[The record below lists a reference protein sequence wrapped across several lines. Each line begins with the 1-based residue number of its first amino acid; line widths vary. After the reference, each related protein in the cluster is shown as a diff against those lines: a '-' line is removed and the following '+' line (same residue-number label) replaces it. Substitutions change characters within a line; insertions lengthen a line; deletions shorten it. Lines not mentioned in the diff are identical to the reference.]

1 MIFSQDKK
9 SVTVADSVFS
19 TEEAV
24 TRLAALSAKQI
35 KSFFAQIKPLP
46 RRIHCLAL
54 VSVLNERIK
63 TLNSFSLSKDA
74 FTKLQQY
81 SQYTE
86 YLLQTLFVKIAQEG
100 DFLKYRRCFWRLVL
114 ENASLIGLLD
124 GQLAYLLQEES
135 QEMESF
141 EIYSMAIAS
150 VSLDFEAEFDG
161 QPVSSLPTTL
171 KMLYSAE
178 EIHEL
183 SEKYGIT
190 LPRRLKKETY
200 LEIIKQ
206 MLVQKR
212 RWTKTTEE
220 QLSNLT
226 VAQLDVFCMEQK
238 LNLCASLKK
247 EALMELF
254 LFYLK
259 QQQMD
264 HLKPFSLW
272 TDDITPLVFEVDLQK
287 IAPFGRGEPQ
297 PIIHYEENMQPETDS
312 VDFVSGNEPAEEI
325 TEASN
330 ETALSEETESEA
342 DESNKVDAEE
352 IALSEETESEADE
365 SNKVDAEEIALSEET
380 ESEVD
385 ESNKVDAEEIALPEE
400 TGSETDESNKV
411 DDEEIAL
418 PEETGSETDE
428 SNKVDSEEETSS
440 VEEVMDSKE
449 NQETKNSEEKWQ
461 QEPITVVQSEVVALE
476 SNEQKQDKIE
486 EALTALPDS
495 NEEGVHAQV
504 DSFVSNPYF
513 RNKKLLAKKKTWLFP
528 LLTIVLIVLVL
539 LVVFYL
545 IKYFG

>member
-9 SVTVADSVFS
+9 SVTIADSVFS

-220 QLSNLT
+220 QLNNLT

-385 ESNKVDAEEIALPEE
+385 ESNKVDAEEIALSEE

>member
-287 IAPFGRGEPQ
+287 IVPFGRGEPK

-330 ETALSEETESEA
+330 ETVLSEETESETDESSKVDAEEIALPEETESEA
-342 DESNKVDAEE
+342 DESNKVDD
-352 IALSEETESEADE
+352 EETGSETDE
-365 SNKVDAEEIALSEET
+365 SS
-380 ESEVD
+380 
-385 ESNKVDAEEIALPEE
+385 KVDAEEIALPEE
-400 TGSETDESNKV
+400 TESEADESNKV

-418 PEETGSETDE
+418 PEETESETDE
-428 SNKVDSEEETSS
+428 SNKVDDKVETSS

-449 NQETKNSEEKWQ
+449 DQETKNSEEKWQ
-461 QEPITVVQSEVVALE
+461 QEAETVVQSEVVALE

>member
-220 QLSNLT
+220 QLNNLT

-287 IAPFGRGEPQ
+287 IAPFGRGEPK

-330 ETALSEETESEA
+330 ETVLSEETESEADESNKVDAEEIALPEETESEADESNKVDDEETGSEADESNKVDAEEIALPEETESEA

-365 SNKVDAEEIALSEET
+365 SNKVD
-380 ESEVD
+380 D
-385 ESNKVDAEEIALPEE
+385 KV
-400 TGSETDESNKV
+400 
-411 DDEEIAL
+411 
-418 PEETGSETDE
+418 
-428 SNKVDSEEETSS
+428 ETSS

-449 NQETKNSEEKWQ
+449 DQETKNSEEKWQ
-461 QEPITVVQSEVVALE
+461 QEPETVVQSEVVALE

>member
-24 TRLAALSAKQI
+24 TRLAALSAKQT

-220 QLSNLT
+220 QLNNLT

-287 IAPFGRGEPQ
+287 IAPFGRGEPK

-330 ETALSEETESEA
+330 ETVLSEETESEADESNKVDAEEIALPEETESEADESNKVDDEETGSEADESNKVDAEEIALPEETESEA

-365 SNKVDAEEIALSEET
+365 SNKVD
-380 ESEVD
+380 D
-385 ESNKVDAEEIALPEE
+385 KV
-400 TGSETDESNKV
+400 
-411 DDEEIAL
+411 
-418 PEETGSETDE
+418 
-428 SNKVDSEEETSS
+428 ETSS

-449 NQETKNSEEKWQ
+449 DQETKNSEEKWQ
-461 QEPITVVQSEVVALE
+461 QEPETVVQSEVVALE

>member
-226 VAQLDVFCMEQK
+226 VAQLDVFAW
-238 LNLCASLKK
+238 NRS
-247 EALMELF
+247 
-254 LFYLK
+254 
-259 QQQMD
+259 
-264 HLKPFSLW
+264 
-272 TDDITPLVFEVDLQK
+272 
-287 IAPFGRGEPQ
+287 
-297 PIIHYEENMQPETDS
+297 
-312 VDFVSGNEPAEEI
+312 
-325 TEASN
+325 
-330 ETALSEETESEA
+330 
-342 DESNKVDAEE
+342 
-352 IALSEETESEADE
+352 
-365 SNKVDAEEIALSEET
+365 
-380 ESEVD
+380 
-385 ESNKVDAEEIALPEE
+385 
-400 TGSETDESNKV
+400 
-411 DDEEIAL
+411 
-418 PEETGSETDE
+418 
-428 SNKVDSEEETSS
+428 
-440 VEEVMDSKE
+440 
-449 NQETKNSEEKWQ
+449 
-461 QEPITVVQSEVVALE
+461 
-476 SNEQKQDKIE
+476 
-486 EALTALPDS
+486 
-495 NEEGVHAQV
+495 
-504 DSFVSNPYF
+504 
-513 RNKKLLAKKKTWLFP
+513 
-528 LLTIVLIVLVL
+528 
-539 LVVFYL
+539 
-545 IKYFG
+545 

>member
-287 IAPFGRGEPQ
+287 IVPFGRGEPK

-330 ETALSEETESEA
+330 ETVLSEETESET
-342 DESNKVDAEE
+342 DES
-352 IALSEETESEADE
+352 S
-365 SNKVDAEEIALSEET
+365 
-380 ESEVD
+380 
-385 ESNKVDAEEIALPEE
+385 KVDAEEIALPEE
-400 TGSETDESNKV
+400 TESEADESNKV

-418 PEETGSETDE
+418 PEETESETDE
-428 SNKVDSEEETSS
+428 SNKVDDKVETSS

-449 NQETKNSEEKWQ
+449 DQETKNSEEKWQ
-461 QEPITVVQSEVVALE
+461 QEAETVVQSEVVALE

>member
-1 MIFSQDKK
+1 
-9 SVTVADSVFS
+9 
-19 TEEAV
+19 
-24 TRLAALSAKQI
+24 
-35 KSFFAQIKPLP
+35 
-46 RRIHCLAL
+46 
-54 VSVLNERIK
+54 
-63 TLNSFSLSKDA
+63 
-74 FTKLQQY
+74 
-81 SQYTE
+81 
-86 YLLQTLFVKIAQEG
+86 
-100 DFLKYRRCFWRLVL
+100 
-114 ENASLIGLLD
+114 
-124 GQLAYLLQEES
+124 
-135 QEMESF
+135 
-141 EIYSMAIAS
+141 
-150 VSLDFEAEFDG
+150 
-161 QPVSSLPTTL
+161 
-171 KMLYSAE
+171 
-178 EIHEL
+178 
-183 SEKYGIT
+183 
-190 LPRRLKKETY
+190 
-200 LEIIKQ
+200 
-206 MLVQKR
+206 
-212 RWTKTTEE
+212 
-220 QLSNLT
+220 
-226 VAQLDVFCMEQK
+226 
-238 LNLCASLKK
+238 
-247 EALMELF
+247 MELF

-352 IALSEETESEADE
+352 IAL
-365 SNKVDAEEIALSEET
+365 
-380 ESEVD
+380 
-385 ESNKVDAEEIALPEE
+385 
-400 TGSETDESNKV
+400 
-411 DDEEIAL
+411 

-461 QEPITVVQSEVVALE
+461 QEPITVVQSEVVAWG